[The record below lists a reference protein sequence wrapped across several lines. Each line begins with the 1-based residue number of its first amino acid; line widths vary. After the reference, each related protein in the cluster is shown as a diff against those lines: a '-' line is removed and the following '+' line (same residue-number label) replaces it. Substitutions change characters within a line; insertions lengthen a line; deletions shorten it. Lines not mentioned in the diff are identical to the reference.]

1 MQPLDYA
8 AIVAYLAITMLIV
21 YRASRKQEDT
31 EDFFLGNRSMP
42 WFAVGLSIMA
52 TLLSTNTYLG
62 APGEM
67 IKYGPAW
74 VLGFAA
80 YPLILL
86 VVLYVW
92 IPFFMRLRLT
102 SAYDYLA
109 ERYDYRARLLGGL
122 LFLGLRL
129 GWMSMVVYTA
139 SKAMVA
145 MVGDALAPLSQWLGA
160 AQPIYPVIAVVGAA
174 ATIYA
179 CIGGMRAVIWTDVLQ
194 AFMLFGG
201 VLVIILYVMGSER
214 TGVGTWWQTVVS
226 RSAAPPQVKWFSWD
240 IAERTTILATA
251 FNLFAW
257 NVCTHC
263 SDQVALQRYFTTS
276 SIRAARSS
284 FVVNIVSAASIG
296 LLLSIAG
303 LALRY
308 FYLEHAGLLAGVH
321 RPGGGAHDLIT
332 PESGADD
339 LMPYF
344 FMYQLPAG
352 FGGLI
357 LVSFLCDA
365 MQTVV
370 SGVNSIAAIITQVL
384 RERVVRHS
392 DQLEMRLARG
402 VTLGVGILTTL
413 LALWAAMFALRSG
426 HTIFDML
433 PRMFNM
439 FLGPLA
445 AMFILGMFC
454 PRVTA
459 AVVLPVTLVTQF
471 FSSVFSWWAEVPHLC
486 RLVGLHRL
494 AEFWPTILG
503 VYKDGDV
510 IKLHTPSVML
520 AVGVPCLFGIG
531 LGWAVSLVA
540 GRREH
545 PGTAFTWRAVL
556 SRPPQDADG

>member
-1 MQPLDYA
+1 MHLLDYA
-8 AIVAYLAITMLIV
+8 AVVAYLAITMFIV
-21 YRASRKQEDT
+21 YRSSRQQDDT

-74 VLGFAA
+74 MLGMAA
-80 YPLILL
+80 YPLVAL
-86 VVLYVW
+86 VVMYLW

-109 ERYDYRARLLGGL
+109 ERYDRRARLLGGL

-145 MVGDALAPLSQWLGA
+145 MIGGSLLPATKLIGLD
-160 AQPIYPVIAVVGAA
+160 QPIFAVIAVVGVA
-174 ATIYA
+174 ATVYA
-179 CIGGMRAVIWTDVLQ
+179 CVGGMRAVIWTDVLQ

-201 VLVIILYVMGSER
+201 VLVIIFYVMGSER
-214 TGVGTWWQTVVS
+214 SGVGTWWNEIVS
-226 RSAAPPQVKWFSWD
+226 RAESPPKITWFSWD
-240 IAERTTILATA
+240 IVERTTIFGAA
-251 FNLFAW
+251 FQLFAW
-257 NVCTHC
+257 NCCTHC
-263 SDQVALQRYFTTS
+263 CDQVALQRYFTTDS
-276 SIRAARSS
+276 VRAARSS
-284 FVVNIVSAASIG
+284 FLVNIVSAAAIG
-296 LLLSIAG
+296 LLLSVAG
-303 LALRY
+303 LGLRY
-308 FYLEHAGLLAGVH
+308 FYLEHAQLLHGK
-321 RPGGGAHDLIT
+321 LT

-370 SGVNSIAAIITQVL
+370 SGVNSIAAMITQIARDHL
-384 RERVVRHS
+384 TNHS
-392 DQLEMRLARG
+392 DALEMRLARA
-402 VTLGVGILTTL
+402 VTMGVGIFTTL
-413 LALWAAMFALRSG
+413 LAVGAAAFAIRSG
-426 HTIFDML
+426 HTIFDMM

-454 PRVTA
+454 RRMTA
-459 AVVLPVTLVTQF
+459 GVILPVIIITQLFSTLY
-471 FSSVFSWWAEVPHLC
+471 SWWAEIPWLC
-486 RLVGLHRL
+486 QQVGLTRL
-494 AEFWPTILG
+494 AEYWPTILG
-503 VYKDGDV
+503 TYVDSHGV
-510 IKLHTPSVML
+510 LKLHAPSVML
-520 AVGVPCLFGIG
+520 AVGLPCLVGIG
-531 LGWAVSLVA
+531 LGWLASLVA
-540 GRREH
+540 GRSEH
-545 PGTAFTWRAVL
+545 AGTKFTWRDVL
-556 SRPPQDADG
+556 NRPLQEAEA

>member
-1 MQPLDYA
+1 MQTLDYA
-8 AIVAYLAITMLIV
+8 AIVAYLAVTMFIV

-74 VLGFAA
+74 MIGMAA
-80 YPLILL
+80 YPLVLL

-109 ERYDYRARLLGGL
+109 ERYDKRARLLGGL

-145 MVGDALAPLSQWLGA
+145 MVGDALMPLSQWVGA
-160 AQPIYPVIAVVGAA
+160 AQPVYPVIAVVGAA
-174 ATIYA
+174 ATVYA

-194 AFMLFGG
+194 AVMLFGG
-201 VLVIILYVMGSER
+201 VLVIIFYVMGAER
-214 TGVGTWWQTVVS
+214 TGVGTWWQTIAS
-226 RSAAPPQVKWFSWD
+226 RSAAPPKITWFSWD
-240 IAERTTILATA
+240 IVERTTIFGAA
-251 FNLFAW
+251 FQLFAW

-296 LLLSIAG
+296 LLLSFAG

-308 FYLEHAGLLAGVH
+308 FYLEHVGLLAG
-321 RPGGGAHDLIT
+321 RLT

-344 FMYQLPAG
+344 FMNQLPAG

-384 RERVVRHS
+384 RERRGPSQRQAGNATGAGRNVRRRHSYDLAGPVCGDVRHP
-392 DQLEMRLARG
+392 
-402 VTLGVGILTTL
+402 LGAHDLRHV
-413 LALWAAMFALRSG
+413 AADVQHVPRPAGDDVHSG
-426 HTIFDML
+426 
-433 PRMFNM
+433 N
-439 FLGPLA
+439 
-445 AMFILGMFC
+445 
-454 PRVTA
+454 
-459 AVVLPVTLVTQF
+459 VLPARDWRRNPAGGHRYAVLFIDLLV
-471 FSSVFSWWAEVPHLC
+471 
-486 RLVGLHRL
+486 VGRS
-494 AEFWPTILG
+494 T
-503 VYKDGDV
+503 
-510 IKLHTPSVML
+510 L
-520 AVGVPCLFGIG
+520 AV
-531 LGWAVSLVA
+531 
-540 GRREH
+540 
-545 PGTAFTWRAVL
+545 
-556 SRPPQDADG
+556 

>member
-1 MQPLDYA
+1 MQTLDYA
-8 AIVAYLAITMLIV
+8 AIVAYLAITIVIV
-21 YRASRKQEDT
+21 YRSSRQQEDT

-80 YPLILL
+80 YPLVLL
-86 VVLYVW
+86 VVLCAW

-109 ERYDYRARLLGGL
+109 ERYDKRARALGGL
-122 LFLGLRL
+122 LFLAMRL
-129 GWMSMVVYTA
+129 GWMSMVVFTA
-139 SKAMVA
+139 SKAMAA
-145 MVGDALAPLSQWLGA
+145 MVGGSLLPLSHWLGT
-160 AQPIYPVIAVVGAA
+160 AQPVFPIIAAVGAA

-179 CIGGMRAVIWTDVLQ
+179 CVGGMRAVIWTDVLQ

-214 TGVGTWWQTVVS
+214 TGVGTWWQAVVS
-226 RSAAPPQVKWFSWD
+226 RSATPPQVKWFSWD
-240 IAERTTILATA
+240 IAERTTILASA
-251 FNLFAW
+251 FNLFFW

-263 SDQVALQRYFTTS
+263 SDQVALQRYFTTD
-276 SIRAARSS
+276 SIRAARGS
-284 FVVNIVSAASIG
+284 FVVNIVSAATIG

-308 FYLEHAGLLAGVH
+308 FYLEHANLLAGK
-321 RPGGGAHDLIT
+321 LT

-344 FMYQLPAG
+344 FMVQLPAG

-370 SGVNSIAAIITQVL
+370 SGVNSIAAIITQIL
-384 RERVVRHS
+384 RERVVHHS
-392 DQLEMRLARG
+392 DQLEIRLARG
-402 VTLGVGILTTL
+402 VTFAVGIFTTL
-413 LALWAAMFALRSG
+413 LALGAAMFAIRTG
-426 HTIFDML
+426 HTIFDMM

-445 AMFILGMFC
+445 AMFVLGMFC
-454 PRVTA
+454 QRVTA
-459 AVVLPVTLVTQF
+459 AIILPVTLVTQL
-471 FSSVFSWWAEVPHLC
+471 FSTIFSWWAEVPLAC
-486 RLVGLHRL
+486 RFVGLNGL

-503 VYKDGDV
+503 IEPDGR
-510 IKLHTPSVML
+510 LRAPSVML
-520 AVGVPCLFGIG
+520 AVGVPCLFGIA
-531 LGWAVSLVA
+531 LGWLVSLAV
-540 GRREH
+540 GRRDH
-545 PGTAFTWRAVL
+545 AGAAFTWRAVL
-556 SRPPQDADG
+556 SRPPE